1 MRFDV
6 YSFVGCK
13 LKAHLLLNEKK
24 GKKHTATQCSI
35 INQHNNVKHE
45 SMHLYKNNNK
55 KADFCQGGCTA
66 GLYNTCSDNKTTQNN
81 KADIPLHYL
90 HAKLVHSD

>member
-1 MRFDV
+1 
-6 YSFVGCK
+6 
-13 LKAHLLLNEKK
+13 
-24 GKKHTATQCSI
+24 
-35 INQHNNVKHE
+35 
-45 SMHLYKNNNK
+45 MHLYKNNNK